1 MKKDVYF
8 FYDESGHSRKITAN
22 TMNDDD
28 FKYDFISAIVGVE
41 KDLFSTFNNDYI
53 AFENK
58 WRTVFNTNEIKSNLI
73 RAKNISLVYLHLKR
87 TMLLFTRICLIS
99 F

>member
-41 KDLFSTFNNDYI
+41 KESFSTFNKTILLLKINGER
-53 AFENK
+53 F
-58 WRTVFNTNEIKSNLI
+58 LI
-73 RAKNISLVYLHLKR
+73 LMK
-87 TMLLFTRICLIS
+87 
-99 F
+99 